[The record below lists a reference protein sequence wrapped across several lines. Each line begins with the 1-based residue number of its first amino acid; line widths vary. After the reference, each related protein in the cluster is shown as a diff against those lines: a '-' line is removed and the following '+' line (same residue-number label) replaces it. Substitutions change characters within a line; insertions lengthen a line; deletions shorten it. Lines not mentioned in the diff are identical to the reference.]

1 MSSQSFFL
9 VRARASAAISRRRL
23 VELVSTWRL
32 PEDEDSHMAM
42 TTVVSELVTNAVS
55 HGTGDMLS
63 VTVRADLGKSRLL
76 LEVHDSSPVL
86 PRLRCPS
93 PDSESGRG
101 MVLVEHLSIACGAEN
116 TVRGKRVWAELS
128 LPREQTGRRWALDRL
143 GPPHAI
149 VQRFRNAFRPLF
161 RTRSGQPAAVSG
173 G

>member
-9 VRARASAAISRRRL
+9 VRAPTSAAISRRRL
-23 VELVSTWRL
+23 VELVSSWRL
-32 PEDEDSHMAM
+32 PEDEDSRMAM

-55 HGTGDMLS
+55 HGAGDMLS

-93 PDSESGRG
+93 PESESGRG

-116 TVRGKRVWAELS
+116 TVRGKRVWAELA
-128 LPREQTGRRWALDRL
+128 LPRQPAGRWQAFDRL

-149 VQRFRNAFRPLF
+149 AQRLLNAFRLLC
-161 RTRSGQPAAVSG
+161 RTKSGEPTAVSG
-173 G
+173 R